1 MVSTIPQEELQKHA
15 YNVYEAIVVVAKR
28 ARQINDEQ
36 KRLIDL
42 ETGYDEANEQVSNND
57 VDEEMEDFSE
67 ERQPENT
74 KFIRLPKP
82 TSIALEELLTDKLEF
97 RYMPEAKENAG

>member
-1 MVSTIPQEELQKHA
+1 MVSTIPQDELQKHA

-42 ETGYDEANEQVSNND
+42 ETGYDEANEQVSGD
-57 VDEEMEDFSE
+57 DLEDDLEEIAED
-67 ERQPENT
+67 RQPEIT

-82 TSIALEELLTDKLEF
+82 TSIALEELLSDKLEF
-97 RYMPEAKENAG
+97 RYTPGADEIP

>member
-1 MVSTIPQEELQKHA
+1 MVSTISLDVLQKHA
-15 YNVYEAIVVVAKR
+15 HNAYEAIIVIAKR

-42 ETGYDEANEQVSNND
+42 ETGYDEANEPAGND
-57 VDEEMEDFSE
+57 DLDDELEELAE

-82 TSIALEELLTDKLEF
+82 TSIALEELLSDKLSF
-97 RYMPEAKENAG
+97 RYKEDSDENA

>member
-1 MVSTIPQEELQKHA
+1 MVSTISQDELQKHA
-15 YNVYEAIVVVAKR
+15 RNVYEAIVVTAKR

-42 ETGYDEANEQVSNND
+42 ETGYDEANEQSAGD
-57 VDEEMEDFSE
+57 DLDEDMEEFAE

-74 KFIRLPKP
+74 KFLRLPKP
-82 TSIALEELLTDKLEF
+82 TTIALEELLSDKLEF
-97 RYMPEAKENAG
+97 RYNEEMGEDS

>member
-1 MVSTIPQEELQKHA
+1 MVSTISQDELQKHA
-15 YNVYEAIVVVAKR
+15 HNVYEAIVVTAKR

-42 ETGYDEANEQVSNND
+42 ETGYDESNEQTAGD
-57 VDEEMEDFSE
+57 DLDEDLEEFAE

-74 KFIRLPKP
+74 KFLRLPKP
-82 TSIALEELLTDKLEF
+82 TTIALEELLSDKLEF
-97 RYMPEAKENAG
+97 RYNEKLGEDS

>member
-1 MVSTIPQEELQKHA
+1 MVSTISQDELQKHA
-15 YNVYEAIVVVAKR
+15 HNVYEAIVVVAKR

-42 ETGYDEANEQVSNND
+42 ETGYDEANEQAAG
-57 VDEEMEDFSE
+57 DELDEDLDEFAE

-74 KFIRLPKP
+74 KFLRLPKP
-82 TSIALEELLTDKLEF
+82 TTIALEELLTDKLEH
-97 RYMPEAKENAG
+97 RYNEDPGEDS

>member
-1 MVSTIPQEELQKHA
+1 MVSTISLDELQKHA
-15 YNVYEAIVVVAKR
+15 RTVYEAIVVIAKR

-42 ETGYDEANEQVSNND
+42 ETGYDEANEPIGND
-57 VDEEMEDFSE
+57 DFDDQLEELAD
-67 ERQPENT
+67 ERQPEET

-82 TSIALEELLTDKLEF
+82 TTIALEEMLSDKLGF
-97 RYMPEAKENAG
+97 RYTEDSDENT

>member
-1 MVSTIPQEELQKHA
+1 MVSTIPQEELQKHS
-15 YNVYEAIVVVAKR
+15 NNIYEAIVVVAKR

-42 ETGYDEANEQVSNND
+42 ETGYDEANERVSPED
-57 VDEEMEDFSE
+57 LDEDIEDIVE
-67 ERQPENT
+67 ARQPAND

-82 TSIALEELLTDKLEF
+82 TTIALEEMLTDKLEY
-97 RYMPEAKENAG
+97 RYIDDAGDNT